1 MAAKNSSVKFLCQD
15 FKTHL
20 KILKMRKWSW
30 LSSPMSQPVSSAE
43 FFQHVQVIS
52 NTKFL
57 LSLLQGSE
65 MRIFVFLLNKILA
78 FFKDIFLYSSRIAAK
93 SYALWMPIPAISG
106 PWPELILM
114 VYVSGLI
121 NLAKESLKLLFESN
135 LNRHIDPSEF

>member
-1 MAAKNSSVKFLCQD
+1 
-15 FKTHL
+15 
-20 KILKMRKWSW
+20 
-30 LSSPMSQPVSSAE
+30 MSQPVSSAE

-93 SYALWMPIPAISG
+93 SYAL
-106 PWPELILM
+106 
-114 VYVSGLI
+114 
-121 NLAKESLKLLFESN
+121 
-135 LNRHIDPSEF
+135 